1 MQDLRAFL
9 ALAEERGHL
18 LRIPRPV
25 DADTE
30 AGALIVELERRGKV
44 GLFECITGREG
55 RLAANLLGRR
65 DLLAA
70 ALGVVVDDVVPT
82 YQERLGCRVPVALFE
97 GKPPVQEVVLSGAD
111 ADLGQLP
118 VIVHASKDA
127 GAYITAGIV
136 LARDPATGRRNVSIN
151 RMQVKDAHTAGI
163 RMMPP
168 QQLGV
173 LQARAEETGAGLP
186 I

>member
-1 MQDLRAFL
+1 MQDLRTFL

-18 LRIPRPV
+18 LRIPRAV

-70 ALGVVVDDVVPT
+70 ALGVAVDDVVPT
-82 YQERLGCRVPVALFE
+82 YQARLGCRVPVAPFE
-97 GKPPVQEVVLSGAD
+97 GPPPLQEIGLTGPDV
-111 ADLGQLP
+111 DLRQMPGN
-118 VIVHASKDA
+118 VHATHNA
-127 GAYITAGIV
+127 
-136 LARDPATGRRNVSIN
+136 
-151 RMQVKDAHTAGI
+151 
-163 RMMPP
+163 
-168 QQLGV
+168 
-173 LQARAEETGAGLP
+173 
-186 I
+186 